1 MVTREPTKEMF
12 ETWKAIWTEYKDKL
26 QPNRKSGAEVL
37 AYLQSRYVLT
47 EIYDKNALDTITLN
61 VTENERLS
69 EKLPRG
75 VLPESRAFYLENEG
89 DGEKFYLP
97 ENIDHI
103 ELWGGEITKIFVG
116 VDLSSGFYHV
126 EGSAMLWDE
135 LCAFQ
140 GLDGQDLKNY
150 VIVGQYIQ
158 CLKRFDKLE
167 DTEAGNLV

>member
-12 ETWKAIWTEYKDKL
+12 ETWKAIWIEYKDKL

-47 EIYDKNALDTITLN
+47 EIHDKNALDTITLN

-69 EKLPRG
+69 EKLPQG
-75 VLPESRAFYLENEG
+75 VLPEPRAFYLENEG
-89 DGEKFYLP
+89 NGEKFYLP
-97 ENIDHI
+97 ENIDDI

-116 VDLSSGFYHV
+116 VDLSSGFYLV
-126 EGSAMLWDE
+126 EGSTMLWDE

-150 VIVGQYIQ
+150 VIVGQYIR

-167 DTEAGNLV
+167 DAEAGNLV